1 MKKDCLL
8 IVFVKNSELGK
19 VKTRLAKSVGDKK
32 ALEIYKE
39 LLQITEQSASGATC
53 NKQVWYSEYIDDN
66 DQFSSLI
73 YDKFVQ
79 SGEDL
84 GLRMK
89 KAVAG
94 GFDEGYDKVII
105 IGSDCPDLTSES
117 ISEAFNELESFDAV
131 IGPSKDGGYYLLGLR
146 KFTPQ
151 IFQGIDWSTS
161 NVLSQT
167 ETILNNLEMTYST
180 LKTLNDIDTEEDL
193 EASTLY
199 YTDV

>member
-39 LLQITEQSASGATC
+39 LLQLTEQCANGATC

-66 DQFSSLI
+66 DQFSGLI

-94 GFDEGYDKVII
+94 GFDEGFDKVII
-105 IGSDCPDLTSES
+105 IGSDCPDLTTEN
-117 ISEAFNELESFDAV
+117 ISEAFNELEKFDAV

-161 NVLSQT
+161 NVMSQT

>member
-8 IVFVKNSELGK
+8 IVFVKNIEIGK
-19 VKTRLAKSVGDKK
+19 VKTRLAKSIGDKK

-39 LLQITEQSASGATC
+39 LLQITEKCASGATC
-53 NKQVWYSEYIDDN
+53 NKQVWYSDYIDNN
-66 DQFSSLI
+66 DQFNSSV
-73 YDKFVQ
+73 YDKLLQ
-79 SGEDL
+79 SGDDL

-94 GFDEGYDKVII
+94 GFDEGFDKVVI
-105 IGSDCPDLTSES
+105 IGSDCPDLTTEY
-117 ISEAFNELESFDAV
+117 ICEAFKKLEKFDAV

-161 NVLSQT
+161 SVMSQT
-167 ETILNNLEMTYST
+167 KTILSNLEMTYFI
-180 LKTLNDIDTEEDL
+180 LNTLNDIDTEEDL
-193 EASTLY
+193 EESTLC
-199 YTDV
+199 YTNA